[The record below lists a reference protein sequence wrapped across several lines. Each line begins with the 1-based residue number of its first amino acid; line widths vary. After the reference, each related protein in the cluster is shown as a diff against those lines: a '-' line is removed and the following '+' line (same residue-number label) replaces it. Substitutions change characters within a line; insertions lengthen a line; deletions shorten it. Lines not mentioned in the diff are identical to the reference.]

1 MSFANYKV
9 FDNRDRETLNPAK
22 MILVSQIFGWISMA
36 TLCIWVSDV
45 NLSVSSSREMNQLKG
60 EYTRTASPISSLLLD
75 PENTTEVI
83 FHEQFNDISLKD
95 WTRHVNVKVVEEQ
108 FSHTKQKQKRSVKQG
123 AMNLQT
129 IFTGPN
135 IT

>member
-1 MSFANYKV
+1 
-9 FDNRDRETLNPAK
+9 

-60 EYTRTASPISSLLLD
+60 EYTRTASPISSLLLN

-123 AMNLQT
+123 AINLQT

>member
-1 MSFANYKV
+1 M
-9 FDNRDRETLNPAK
+9 T
-22 MILVSQIFGWISMA
+22 

-45 NLSVSSSREMNQLKG
+45 NIFVSSSREMNQLKG
-60 EYTRTASPISSLLLD
+60 EYTRTASPISSLLLN

-95 WTRHVNVKVVEEQ
+95 WTHHVNVKVVEEQ
-108 FSHTKQKQKRSVKQG
+108 FSHTKQKQKRSVEQG

-129 IFTGPN
+129 IFKGPN

>member
-1 MSFANYKV
+1 
-9 FDNRDRETLNPAK
+9 
-22 MILVSQIFGWISMA
+22 MILVSQIFGWISMTTLA
-36 TLCIWVSDV
+36 TCVSDV
-45 NLSVSSSREMNQLKG
+45 NIFVSSSREMNQLNG
-60 EYTRTASPISSLLLD
+60 EYNRRDSPIGSLLLN
-75 PENTTEVI
+75 PENTTKVI
-83 FHEQFNDISLKD
+83 FHEQFNDMSLKE
-95 WTRHVNVKVVEEQ
+95 WTHHVNVKVVEEQ